1 MTRGRGTLR
10 EGLEGAATGAAYG
23 GILGA
28 AASAMD
34 VPQEET
40 ASGMGRGSGQ
50 QRGGPGRGGGGR
62 RPLFE
67 QGGTEGGRHAIARQ
81 KNLYSYFTPFTLCIA
96 VYRHTLEETSAPFT
110 RACAPP
116 LPSSTP
122 EAKRGPRFASEI
134 IPLPP
139 PPPLQAL
146 PFTTAPGQ
154 GGGSGGFQAEPQQP
168 CRRWI

>member
-28 AASAMD
+28 AASAME

-81 KNLYSYFTPFTLCIA
+81 KNLYSYITPFTLCIA
-96 VYRHTLEETSAPFT
+96 VHRHTLEETSAPSIHWCM
-110 RACAPP
+110 CATFAI
-116 LPSSTP
+116 LD
-122 EAKRGPRFASEI
+122 ARGG
-134 IPLPP
+134 
-139 PPPLQAL
+139 QAG
-146 PFTTAPGQ
+146 TG
-154 GGGSGGFQAEPQQP
+154 
-168 CRRWI
+168 IHV